1 MYTEYNYLYTSI
13 TESLIIV
20 CVTND
25 IITHLSIRIIVSIP
39 KYNYSYN
46 YTYHIIGMIV

>member
-1 MYTEYNYLYTSI
+1 MYTEYNYLYASI

-25 IITHLSIRIIVSIP
+25 IIVSI
-39 KYNYSYN
+39 
-46 YTYHIIGMIV
+46 HF

>member
-25 IITHLSIRIIVSIP
+25 IITHIFVSIHRYMY
-39 KYNYSYN
+39 KYNSTYSCFF
-46 YTYHIIGMIV
+46 TF

>member
-20 CVTND
+20 CVLQ
-25 IITHLSIRIIVSIP
+25 ISTHVF
-39 KYNYSYN
+39 
-46 YTYHIIGMIV
+46 V

>member
-13 TESLIIV
+13 TEGLIIV

-25 IITHLSIRIIVSIP
+25 IITHISVQIIVSI
-39 KYNYSYN
+39 
-46 YTYHIIGMIV
+46 HF

>member
-1 MYTEYNYLYTSI
+1 MYTKYNYMYTSI

-25 IITHLSIRIIVSIP
+25 IITQISTQIFV
-39 KYNYSYN
+39 
-46 YTYHIIGMIV
+46 

>member
-1 MYTEYNYLYTSI
+1 MYTEYNYLYTNI

-25 IITHLSIRIIVSIP
+25 IITHIRIKIFLYLYEYIKIFVCIQFL
-39 KYNYSYN
+39 YIN
-46 YTYHIIGMIV
+46 V

>member
-13 TESLIIV
+13 TENLIIV

-25 IITHLSIRIIVSIP
+25 IITQIS
-39 KYNYSYN
+39 
-46 YTYHIIGMIV
+46 THIFV